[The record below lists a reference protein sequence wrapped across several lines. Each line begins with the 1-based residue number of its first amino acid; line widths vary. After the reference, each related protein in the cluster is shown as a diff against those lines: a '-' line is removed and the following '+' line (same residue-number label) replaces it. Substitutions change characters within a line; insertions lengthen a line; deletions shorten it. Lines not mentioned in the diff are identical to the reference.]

1 MGRYKAGESGNAA
14 GRPKGARNKTSS
26 EVQKR
31 LLKLLDDNI
40 DDLDDDIK
48 SLTPKERA
56 TLLINLAKHVTPSAF
71 SPEHLTVSQMEQII
85 EFWENKNKQDE
96 QETNIDAED

>member
-1 MGRYKAGESGNAA
+1 MKGQKTGGRKAGT
-14 GRPKGARNKTSS
+14 PNKTSS

-71 SPEHLTVSQMEQII
+71 SPANMTIEQLQ
-85 EFWENKNKQDE
+85 EAYEYFKNQGNEN
-96 QETNIDAED
+96 QEADNR